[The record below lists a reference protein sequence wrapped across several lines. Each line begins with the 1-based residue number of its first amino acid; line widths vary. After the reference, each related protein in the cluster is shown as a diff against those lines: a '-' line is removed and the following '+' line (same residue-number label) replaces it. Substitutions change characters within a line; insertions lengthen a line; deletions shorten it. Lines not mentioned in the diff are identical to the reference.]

1 MDTMAPQSGEK
12 QVFLY
17 TENLL
22 TISEDFGG
30 APEVHRL
37 PKNPWIH
44 FKNSWTCPA
53 SLLDSRILSNL
64 PTSKKKMWKDRV
76 TFY

>member
-30 APEVHRL
+30 GVPEVHRL
-37 PKNPWIH
+37 PKNPGIQ
-44 FKNSWTCPA
+44 
-53 SLLDSRILSNL
+53 
-64 PTSKKKMWKDRV
+64 V
-76 TFY
+76 

>member
-22 TISEDFGG
+22 TISEDLGG
-30 APEVHRL
+30 LLKFIGFLR
-37 PKNPWIH
+37 IH
-44 FKNSWTCPA
+44 GFTLRTLGLALHLC
-53 SLLDSRILSNL
+53 
-64 PTSKKKMWKDRV
+64 
-76 TFY
+76 